1 MRTEC
6 YWCHC
11 EGAGSDLIA
20 PDRGS
25 FPGQGAQE
33 GACEKQAISRS
44 TDVGGGIERTHSLA
58 NLGRGFGGLL
68 FVCLPLLQLNHV
80 FWEAV
85 LQQHC
90 GTLPACLLNS
100 FVNLTGVLDCPVYI
114 T

>member
-6 YWCHC
+6 CWCHC
-11 EGAGSDLIA
+11 DGAGSDLVA
-20 PDRGS
+20 PDRRS

-58 NLGRGFGGLL
+58 NLGRGFGGLF
-68 FVCLPLLQLNHV
+68 FVCLFLLQLNHV

-85 LQQHC
+85 LQQDYR
-90 GTLPACLLNS
+90 TLPACLLNS
-100 FVNLTGVLDCPVYI
+100 FVNLTDVLDFPVYI